1 MKLSTLTRTAVVT
14 AVTATLLASC
24 SEGSTTGDG
33 DDAPAADDAAEDDAA
48 EDDGT
53 TAEQAGGD
61 TEGSETESDDAEG
74 GDASGETLTFWLAG
88 ETDTPVELEEWLVTA
103 FEEETGAT
111 LDVQRIPWGELLQRA
126 NQALPDPDN
135 TPDVIEMGNT
145 QVPTYTSVGAFED
158 LSGLLEELGDIG
170 PEGFIEAGTY
180 EDTVYAVPYYWG
192 SRYIFF
198 DKAAFADAGL
208 EVPTTL
214 EELSTAAIALTE
226 AGGEGFSGLWLP
238 GQDWRNGI
246 SWLFAHGGD
255 IAVQEGDQWVGA
267 LSSEASIAGLTQW
280 QELYAGASTAPQDGR
295 DAEPWV
301 PFNNGEAA
309 MFMAPSWARWSVEET
324 KAEDLGAF
332 ALPGV
337 DGGVAPVFAGGSNIA
352 ISAQSQNKELATD
365 LMRLIF
371 SDDYQTMLAEN
382 GLGPANPEFTPLMGD
397 DEFAEAAISAAESAK
412 LTPAS
417 PEWAAVET
425 ATVMEEA
432 FGRIAG
438 GEDVATVAK
447 ETDAQLAE
455 MLNP

>member
-1 MKLSTLTRTAVVT
+1 MKLSTMTRAAVVT
-14 AVTATLLASC
+14 TVAATLLAGC
-24 SEGSTTGDG
+24 GQGSTTDDPTDDATDDAAADEGEADDG
-33 DDAPAADDAAEDDAA
+33 EATDGAEETDAPAE
-48 EDDGT
+48 T
-53 TAEQAGGD
+53 GG
-61 TEGSETESDDAEG
+61 EE
-74 GDASGETLTFWLAG
+74 ASGETITLWLAG

-103 FEEETGAT
+103 FNEETGAT
-111 LDVQRIPWGELLQRA
+111 LEVQRIPWGELLERA

-158 LSGLLEELGDIG
+158 LSGLLGELGDIG

-198 DKAAFADAGL
+198 DKAAFSDAGL

-214 EELSTAAIALTE
+214 EEFSTAAIALRE
-226 AGGEGFSGLWLP
+226 AGGDGFSGLWLP

-246 SWLFAHGGD
+246 SWIFAHGGD
-255 IAVQEGDQWVGA
+255 IAVKEGDQWVGA
-267 LSSEASIAGLTQW
+267 LSSPESVAGLTQW
-280 QELYAGASTAPQDGR
+280 QELYAGASTAPQDGK
-295 DAEPWV
+295 DAEAWV

-324 KAEDLGAF
+324 RAEDLGAF

-352 ISAQSQNKELATD
+352 ISAQSQHKELAAD

-371 SDDYQTMLAEN
+371 SDEYQTMLAEN
-382 GLGPANPEFTPLMGD
+382 GLGPANPEFTALMGD
-397 DEFAEAAISAAESAK
+397 DEFAQAAISAAENAK

-417 PEWAAVET
+417 SEWAAVET
-425 ATVMEEA
+425 ASVMEEF

-438 GEDVATVAK
+438 GEDVATVAA
-447 ETDAQLAE
+447 EVDTQLAD
-455 MLNP
+455 MLNG

>member
-14 AVTATLLASC
+14 AVTATLLAAC
-24 SEGSTTGDG
+24 SEGSTTGDSEA
-33 DDAPAADDAAEDDAA
+33 DEAPAAEDDAA
-48 EDDGT
+48 ADDVEADDDAT
-53 TAEQAGGD
+53 TADQAGGG
-61 TEGSETESDDAEG
+61 TE
-74 GDASGETLTFWLAG
+74 GDASGETLTLWLAG
-88 ETDTPVELEEWLVTA
+88 ETDTPEELEEWLVTS

-111 LDVQRIPWGELLQRA
+111 LEVQRIPWGELLQRA
-126 NQALPDPDN
+126 NQALPDADN

-192 SRYIFF
+192 SRYLFF
-198 DKAAFADAGL
+198 DKVAFADAGL

-214 EELSTAAIALTE
+214 DELSTAALALTE
-226 AGGEGFSGLWLP
+226 AGGDGFSGLWLP

-255 IAVQEGDQWVGA
+255 IAVQEGEEWVGA
-267 LSSEASIAGLTQW
+267 LSSEESIAGLTQW

-309 MFMAPSWARWSVEET
+309 MFMAPSWARWSVDEA

-352 ISAQSQNKELATD
+352 ISAQSQHKELAAD

-371 SDDYQTMLAEN
+371 SDDYQSMLAEN
-382 GLGPANPEFTPLMGD
+382 GLGPANPEFTSLMGD
-397 DEFAEAAISAAESAK
+397 DEFAQAAISAAENAK

-438 GEDVATVAK
+438 GEDVATVAQ
-447 ETDAQLAE
+447 ETDAQLTE